1 MNPTSIIRNKIF
13 IYLATRYLTY
23 GLQFVLSLVAAVR
36 LGPYYLGV
44 YGLVLL
50 IISYFEQINFGI
62 PHSLNVL
69 LVHNKNDA
77 LRQEQYTLNS
87 LAIFTAIN
95 VVSIITAFFL
105 LAMGEIKWGDYK
117 IDNFLLIIVFT
128 TVCIYYNSVLT
139 MVVRF
144 RNRVNT
150 LSIIGTI
157 PVLFNF
163 LVVFLF
169 SEEALVYAL
178 LISTLVSYALTLI
191 IFYYVNAFPKISI
204 HSLSVA
210 CQKILINKGLYLF
223 LYNSCF
229 YFILIG
235 VRTLISSNYSV
246 EEFGYFTFSFTLA
259 NAVLLLLGSL
269 NTIIFPKTL
278 DMMSC
283 NDVDQ
288 KKEALRKLR
297 VGYITSANLLIFLAM
312 TCFPLVTM
320 LFPKYEAALTSMNL
334 IALAVLMN
342 THSYGYTSLL
352 IAQNKEK
359 LTSFISLSA
368 LLLSLILGCLLVYIV
383 NVEFSY
389 VVLSVM
395 GGYLLFSFLSYY
407 YGNKELFGC
416 ASMKDTLCHFFP
428 TRYSIPY
435 IIALIISV
443 WQFEVLI
450 WIPLVVFLILNFKD
464 FSYLVSLVKK
474 LVNNPNVID
483 IK

>member
-1 MNPTSIIRNKIF
+1 M
-13 IYLATRYLTY
+13 ATRYLTY
-23 GLQFVLSLVAAVR
+23 GLQFVLSLIVAVR

-69 LVHNKNDA
+69 LVHNKNNV
-77 LRQEQYTLNS
+77 LRQEQYTFNS
-87 LAIFTAIN
+87 IAIFTAIN
-95 VVSIITAFFL
+95 VVSIIIAFL
-105 LAMGEIKWGDYK
+105 LLSIGEVKWGDYK
-117 IDNFLLIIVFT
+117 IDDYLLIIVFT
-128 TVCIYYNSVLT
+128 SVCIYYNSVLT

-144 RNRVNT
+144 RNRVNI

-191 IFYYVNAFPKISI
+191 FFYYVDAIPKISI

-210 CQKILINKGLYLF
+210 CQKTLINKGLYLF

-283 NDVDQ
+283 NNVDQ

-312 TCFPLVTM
+312 MCFPIVTM
-320 LFPKYEAALTSMNL
+320 LFEKYEAALTSMNL

-342 THSYGYTSLL
+342 THSYGFTSLL

-359 LTSFISLSA
+359 LTSLISLSA
-368 LLLSLILGCLLVYIV
+368 LLLSLISGCLLVYV
-383 NVEFSY
+383 AHVEFSY

-407 YGNKELFGC
+407 YGNKELFGY
-416 ASMKDTLCHFFP
+416 ASLKDSLCNFFSS
-428 TRYSIPY
+428 RYSIPY

-450 WIPLVVFLILNFKD
+450 WMPFVVFLILNFKD
-464 FSYLVSLVKK
+464 LSYLVSLVKK
-474 LVNNPNVID
+474 LINDPNVID

>member
-1 MNPTSIIRNKIF
+1 
-13 IYLATRYLTY
+13 
-23 GLQFVLSLVAAVR
+23 
-36 LGPYYLGV
+36 
-44 YGLVLL
+44 
-50 IISYFEQINFGI
+50 
-62 PHSLNVL
+62 
-69 LVHNKNDA
+69 
-77 LRQEQYTLNS
+77 
-87 LAIFTAIN
+87 
-95 VVSIITAFFL
+95 
-105 LAMGEIKWGDYK
+105 
-117 IDNFLLIIVFT
+117 
-128 TVCIYYNSVLT
+128 
-139 MVVRF
+139 
-144 RNRVNT
+144 
-150 LSIIGTI
+150 
-157 PVLFNF
+157 
-163 LVVFLF
+163 
-169 SEEALVYAL
+169 
-178 LISTLVSYALTLI
+178 
-191 IFYYVNAFPKISI
+191 
-204 HSLSVA
+204 
-210 CQKILINKGLYLF
+210 
-223 LYNSCF
+223 
-229 YFILIG
+229 
-235 VRTLISSNYSV
+235 
-246 EEFGYFTFSFTLA
+246 
-259 NAVLLLLGSL
+259 
-269 NTIIFPKTL
+269 
-278 DMMSC
+278 
-283 NDVDQ
+283 
-288 KKEALRKLR
+288 
-297 VGYITSANLLIFLAM
+297 
-312 TCFPLVTM
+312 
-320 LFPKYEAALTSMNL
+320 MNL

-342 THSYGYTSLL
+342 THSYGYTSLI

>member
-1 MNPTSIIRNKIF
+1 
-13 IYLATRYLTY
+13 
-23 GLQFVLSLVAAVR
+23 
-36 LGPYYLGV
+36 
-44 YGLVLL
+44 
-50 IISYFEQINFGI
+50 
-62 PHSLNVL
+62 
-69 LVHNKNDA
+69 
-77 LRQEQYTLNS
+77 
-87 LAIFTAIN
+87 
-95 VVSIITAFFL
+95 
-105 LAMGEIKWGDYK
+105 MGEIKWGDYK

-359 LTSFISLSA
+359 LTSFISLS
-368 LLLSLILGCLLVYIV
+368 LK
-383 NVEFSY
+383 FSI
-389 VVLSVM
+389 S
-395 GGYLLFSFLSYY
+395 FS
-407 YGNKELFGC
+407 
-416 ASMKDTLCHFFP
+416 
-428 TRYSIPY
+428 
-435 IIALIISV
+435 
-443 WQFEVLI
+443 
-450 WIPLVVFLILNFKD
+450 
-464 FSYLVSLVKK
+464 
-474 LVNNPNVID
+474 
-483 IK
+483 